1 MNTKSLIKLWMALAL
16 SLTSL
21 PGIAQNILTVRSV
34 QDFEHSMTSLQSSI
48 ETHGYKVAHVQRC
61 DSGLTGL
68 GYETDRYRVVF
79 FGKHEEVRRLSA
91 DFPEL
96 IPFLPLKIAVFAE
109 GEQTIISSINPTS
122 LGEFYADD
130 RLRIQFKRWEN
141 DLRSILT
148 DMQQG
153 DTTAAA
159 AGEE

>member
-1 MNTKSLIKLWMALAL
+1 
-16 SLTSL
+16 
-21 PGIAQNILTVRSV
+21 
-34 QDFEHSMTSLQSSI
+34 
-48 ETHGYKVAHVQRC
+48 
-61 DSGLTGL
+61 
-68 GYETDRYRVVF
+68 
-79 FGKHEEVRRLSA
+79 LSA

-141 DLRSILT
+141 DLRSILS

-153 DTTAAA
+153 GSAA